1 MSWIAGGRT
10 VVRAAPWMHVVPEQG
25 ALPVDLLLPMTGR
38 TYVARLDGREM
49 RDTDSVFQQFH
60 DGLKLPNCFGWN
72 WDDQME
78 MPATWRPAS

>member
-1 MSWIAGGRT
+1 
-10 VVRAAPWMHVVPEQG
+10 
-25 ALPVDLLLPMTGR
+25 
-38 TYVARLDGREM
+38 M